1 MNFCDFNL
9 KYVLL
14 HATRGHWSKVR
25 VHLMKEHFPTFKKS
39 HISVSL
45 ITQRMQRSFIRRPL
59 SPFFLR
65 CSHTSIF
72 FSTFFCFSPSAS
84 SFFVCCDYD
93 KAAVLRRQL
102 HNCVCVCVCQPR
114 ANCETHTKGG
124 QKERKGRGP
133 KVSSFLTNFNL
144 HFYFL
149 CWCFRHLSSSSS
161 YQAPLRPRPKPLHPS
176 LHPQSYWAVKC
187 EKLQHAWQFIILSNF
202 PEPASSRGQIVREE
216 NRVRKEK
223 RERER
228 KQFMQ
233 WSLQQVNRLQR
244 R

>member
-39 HISVSL
+39 HIYVSL

-102 HNCVCVCVCQPR
+102 HNCVCVCVNPGQTVR
-114 ANCETHTKGG
+114 HTP
-124 QKERKGRGP
+124 KEGR
-133 KVSSFLTNFNL
+133 
-144 HFYFL
+144 
-149 CWCFRHLSSSSS
+149 
-161 YQAPLRPRPKPLHPS
+161 
-176 LHPQSYWAVKC
+176 
-187 EKLQHAWQFIILSNF
+187 
-202 PEPASSRGQIVREE
+202 
-216 NRVRKEK
+216 K
-223 RERER
+223 REKEEDQ
-228 KQFMQ
+228 K
-233 WSLQQVNRLQR
+233 SRLF
-244 R
+244 